1 MVDYL
6 ELSVG
11 FKWYWG
17 YSLLKTLMRSTILT
31 ILIGLSIALPA
42 VADPPV
48 IESGTWKSFSANT
61 PYSQLVTERD
71 AFYGDSQVVYDHEYD
86 GNAFG
91 GRQTGLIT
99 KWSARTVAAYFYKYR
114 DVCAGTS
121 NHCGITN
128 DVIQPD
134 TMLIKVGDKILT
146 LEGQQGFFKLSPSD
160 MAFLASVAPTQPL
173 VRVTM
178 GGERFDTPIGM
189 GTVNLW
195 KTLYAVPE
203 SASIAPISVPK

>member
-1 MVDYL
+1 
-6 ELSVG
+6 
-11 FKWYWG
+11 
-17 YSLLKTLMRSTILT
+17 MRLPILAT
-31 ILIGLSIALPA
+31 LIGLSVALPA
-42 VADPPV
+42 AADPPV

-71 AFYGDSQVVYDHEYD
+71 AFYGDSKVVFDHEYE
-86 GNAFG
+86 GIAFG
-91 GRQTGLIT
+91 GSQTGLIT

-114 DVCAGTS
+114 DACSGTIGRS
-121 NHCGITN
+121 CGVTN

-146 LEGQQGFFKLSPSD
+146 LEGQQGFFKLTPSD
-160 MAFLASVAPTQPL
+160 MAFLASVAPNQPL

-195 KTLYAVPE
+195 KTLYTVPE
-203 SASIAPISVPK
+203 SVPISVPK